1 MTRHKADSRPLVLLL
16 TREVAERK
24 GVTVKTVNEW
34 ARQGHLPVAH
44 VEPISGARMFDAIV
58 VDAFDPKEFWAE
70 KAKRQ
75 ILHGPDKK

>member
-34 ARQGHLPVAH
+34 ARLGRLPVAF
-44 VEPISGARMFDAIV
+44 VEPISGARMFDVQV
-58 VDAFDPKEFWAE
+58 VDAFDPTQA
-70 KAKRQ
+70 R
-75 ILHGPDKK
+75 